1 MQFEEI
7 KSMVQENFPQAVLGE
22 NREST
27 PMTLILHR
35 DYLYQVCDFLYTS
48 DATYFDSLSCLTA
61 LDNGVEVNTMEV
73 IYNLYSIPFDHY
85 LMISVVLDR
94 SKPSVDSVSDIWR
107 TANWHER
114 EAFDLMG
121 IQFEGH
127 PDLRRI
133 LLPDDWEGHPLLKD
147 YEVQEKYHDIKV
159 KY

>member
-1 MQFEEI
+1 MQFEDI
-7 KSMVQENFPQAVLGE
+7 KSIIQENFPQAVLGE

-35 DYLYQVCDFLYTS
+35 DYLHQVCDFLYAS
-48 DATYFDSLSCLTA
+48 DVTYFDSLSCLTA

-73 IYNLYSIPFDHY
+73 IYNLYSIPYDHH

-94 SKPSVDSVSDIWR
+94 TKPSVDSISDIWR